1 MMCRLHVQTT
11 QALLCV
17 GEWYKK
23 KIITDKDIIAFIKG
37 GPEVVD
43 DMEEELVGRWDGI
56 AQ

>member
-11 QALLCV
+11 RALLCV

-37 GPEVVD
+37 GLEVVD